1 MRRLLVSWHQTRA
14 AIPTS
19 FTSQESEYTLVSLVN
34 VHNEW
39 DPLEEMIVGI
49 ADGAQVPKPDRG
61 LFALDYCASVE
72 SPSDIPSGPYNPQII
87 DEAREDLDDFARLL
101 SNEGVVVRRP
111 VVTDHARMFGT
122 PDWSTDGEYNY
133 CPRDVLLPIGQTI
146 IETPMA
152 LRSRYFEAF
161 AYRDLLMEYFKSG
174 ANWISAPKPRLLDD
188 TYNIRPKTGSVL
200 NNHEPVFDAAN
211 VLRVGKDLLYLV
223 SCSGNMLGFQWLQ
236 RVLGDTY
243 RVHAVS
249 GVYEGTHIDTTI
261 ALIRPGLVVLCPER
275 IKLEQVPAIFK
286 KWDIIWCPAMVNT
299 GYAWSY
305 PRASIWQGMN
315 LIMINPRLAVVNNL
329 QIELIKALECHGVEV
344 APLQMRHARNLS
356 GGFHCVSV
364 DIRRR
369 GTLEDYT

>member
-1 MRRLLVSWHQTRA
+1 M
-14 AIPTS
+14 
-19 FTSQESEYTLVSLVN
+19 SLVN

-61 LFALDYCASVE
+61 LFALDYCGNVE
-72 SPSDIPSGPYNPQII
+72 SLADIPSGPYDPTII
-87 DEAREDLDDFARLL
+87 EEAREDLDGFAALL
-101 SNEGVVVRRP
+101 SKLGVVVRRP
-111 VVTDHARMFGT
+111 AVTNHARTFGT
-122 PDWSTDGEYNY
+122 PDWTTDGEYNY

-146 IETPMA
+146 IEAPMV
-152 LRSRYFEAF
+152 LRSRYFEPF
-161 AYRDLLMEYFKSG
+161 AYRDLLMEYFQSG
-174 ANWISAPKPRLLDD
+174 ANWISAPKPRLLDH
-188 TYNIRPKTGSVL
+188 TYNIRPKSGSIL

-223 SCSGNMLGFQWLQ
+223 SCSGNLLGLQWLR
-236 RVLGDTY
+236 RVLGEAY
-243 RVHAVS
+243 RVHAVTD
-249 GVYEGTHIDTTI
+249 VYEGTHIDTTI
-261 ALIRPGLVVLCPER
+261 ALIRPGLVVLNPER
-275 IKLEQVPAIFK
+275 IRPDQVPAIFK
-286 KWDIIWCPAMVNT
+286 KWTIIWCPEMVDT

-315 LIMINPRLAVVNNL
+315 LIMVNPQLAIVNEL
-329 QIELIKALECHGVEV
+329 QVDLIREIERHGVSV
-344 APLQMRHARNLS
+344 APLKMRHARNLS